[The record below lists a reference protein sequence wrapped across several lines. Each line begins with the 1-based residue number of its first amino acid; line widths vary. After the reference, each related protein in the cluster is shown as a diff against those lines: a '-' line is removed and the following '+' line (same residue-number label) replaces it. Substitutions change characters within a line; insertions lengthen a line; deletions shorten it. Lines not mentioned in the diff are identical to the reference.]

1 MESDFVEERQIN
13 GKSYKLLQKTRND
26 ADFYCLMGRF
36 FGSRIIAKELG
47 MPMYDDECR
56 FWYIILNGTYPV
68 ACASIEI
75 KPQSSNATLKSAWV
89 EPQERGQGLY
99 NWLFSVRLHFAEYQ
113 QISTIT
119 STTTNMSKC
128 THERYGFQKIGQ
140 RGKYTVYRKE
150 IER

>member
-1 MESDFVEERQIN
+1 MNGRQYTLIMR
-13 GKSYKLLQKTRND
+13 TRND

-36 FGSRIIAKELG
+36 FGSRAIAKELG
-47 MPMYDDECR
+47 MPMYDDEYR
-56 FWYIILNGTYPV
+56 FWYIILNGKHPV
-68 ACASIEI
+68 ACASIEM
-75 KPQSSNATLKSAWV
+75 KPQSQNAALKSAWV

-99 NWLFSVRLHFAEYQ
+99 DWLFSVRLRFAEQ
-113 QISTIT
+113 QKISVIT

-150 IER
+150 LER